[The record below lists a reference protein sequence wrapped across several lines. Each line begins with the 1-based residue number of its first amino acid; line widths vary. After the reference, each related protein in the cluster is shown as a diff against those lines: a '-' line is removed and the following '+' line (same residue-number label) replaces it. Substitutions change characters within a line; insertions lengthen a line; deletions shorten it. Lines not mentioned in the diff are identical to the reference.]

1 MMEPFRGRNPL
12 PPCTT
17 RKGFMDP
24 DMAGLRQRLDR
35 ASRVLDFAEA
45 AGDESA
51 ARIAGM
57 VLAELLDQ
65 AEQHGIDTAP
75 RSTLPAARPGP
86 RAASGPE

>member
-1 MMEPFRGRNPL
+1 MMEPFWGRDPL

-24 DMAGLRQRLDR
+24 DIAGLRRRLDR
-35 ASRVLDFAEA
+35 ASRVLYFAEA

-51 ARIAGM
+51 ARLAGM

-65 AEQHGIDTAP
+65 AEQYGIDTAP
-75 RSTLPAARPGP
+75 CSIRAPRPGP
-86 RAASGPE
+86 RAAGRPA

>member
-1 MMEPFRGRNPL
+1 MIEPFRGRNPL
-12 PPCTT
+12 PPRTT

-24 DMAGLRQRLDR
+24 DTAGLRQRLDR
-35 ASRVLDFAEA
+35 ASRVLAFAEA

-65 AEQHGIDTAP
+65 AERYGIETAP
-75 RSTLPAARPGP
+75 RAFRAARPGP
-86 RAASGPE
+86 HTTSRPA